1 MAISLL
7 ITIIPLAI
15 VSAILVTLAVTI
27 YRGKG
32 DTLIAGYNT
41 ASAEEKAQYDIKR
54 LRRATA
60 LTLLTIATTLSVY
73 GVYLSIADEQ
83 NSALAAIL
91 LTATIVAISVIGV
104 IVLNTYCKK
113 K

>member
-27 YRGKG
+27 YHGKG

-60 LTLLTIATTLSVY
+60 LTLLTIAATLSVY
-73 GVYLSIADEQ
+73 AVYLSIADEQ

-91 LTATIVAISVIGV
+91 LTVTIVAISIIGV